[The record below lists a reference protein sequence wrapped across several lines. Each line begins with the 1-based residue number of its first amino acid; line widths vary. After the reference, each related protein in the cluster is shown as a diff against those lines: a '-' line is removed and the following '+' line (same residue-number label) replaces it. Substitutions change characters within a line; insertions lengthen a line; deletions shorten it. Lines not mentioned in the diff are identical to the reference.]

1 MLKVHFITS
10 RPTLEN
16 DIHYIRRIIDIVH
29 ANNYSLALDWIEV
42 AYRRQELS
50 QTVVSWHKIYDENL
64 KAVSEADVVI
74 AEATHENLAV
84 GYQIAATLQQAKPI
98 LILRQKQADKNSFV
112 TGIEDGWVEHAE
124 YTEENLEG
132 IVEKF
137 LQHNQITVK
146 DMRFNFFIDRR
157 IHNYLRFAAFKS
169 GRTKAEVVREIIRA
183 DIKKDTL

>member
-1 MLKVHFITS
+1 MLKAHFITS
-10 RPTLEN
+10 RPTIEN
-16 DIHYIRRIIDIVH
+16 DIDIIRKLIDVIH
-29 ANNYSLALDWIEV
+29 SNHYSLALDWIEV
-42 AYRRQELS
+42 AFRRQS
-50 QTVVSWHKIYDENL
+50 QNKSADSWTRIYDENL
-64 KAVSEADVVI
+64 MAVSEADVVI
-74 AEATHENLAV
+74 AEATYENLAV
-84 GYQIAATLQQAKPI
+84 GYQIAAALQQAKPI
-98 LILRQKQADKNSFV
+98 LILRRESADKNAFV

-124 YTEENLEG
+124 YTEKNLED

-169 GRTKAEVVREIIRA
+169 GKTKAEVVREIIRA